1 MPGRPDPDPSILF
14 LCLPGTCCG
23 VIVVY
28 IVSRDYCYLC
38 YILVVAAVAVVAGDF
53 VVVGCYLWLF
63 STPRYTLND
72 HSKDLSGKYFS
83 KVPKASCYHGK
94 GCPPSH

>member
-1 MPGRPDPDPSILF
+1 MITLDCLKWQNQCSFF

-63 STPRYTLND
+63 STPRYT
-72 HSKDLSGKYFS
+72 
-83 KVPKASCYHGK
+83 
-94 GCPPSH
+94 